1 MPTITVPPGFRGA
14 ISPRLQMCI
23 SKDCSIATLSDVTG
37 LQDVATP
44 YGWNLGLD
52 IPNPR
57 KLEAFANITCS
68 IADSQGTV
76 LHSLTPYVNYGA
88 SSLFPDVFTNEME
101 LASVSWGQPDGIYTV
116 TYQFDYGAFYEYY
129 GDPENF
135 LELAGKSVIVTTNQ
149 VVTCNAQNSVKNL
162 WLAYLKDCCSANKD
176 KALEAEALLY
186 AVEASAAC
194 ADEFNASRIQEA
206 LAKIIEL
213 DSGKCNVCQTSKC
226 KC

>member
-1 MPTITVPPGFRGA
+1 MSTVSPGFRGA
-14 ISPRLQMCI
+14 LSPRLQMCI
-23 SKDCSIATLSDVTG
+23 SKDCSTATLSDITG
-37 LQDVATP
+37 LQDASTP
-44 YGWNLGLD
+44 YGWYLGLD
-52 IPNPR
+52 IPNPK
-57 KLEAFANITCS
+57 KLEAFSLITCS
-68 IADSQGTV
+68 IADSQGAV
-76 LHSLTPYVNYGA
+76 ISSLTLYNVLLGIN
-88 SSLFPDVFTNEME
+88 LFPEVFSNEME
-101 LASVSWGQPDGIYTV
+101 LASITWQQPDGIYTV
-116 TYQFDYGAFYEYY
+116 TYSFTYTEDSDLY
-129 GDPENF
+129 GDPEDS